1 MPLDPTAIIVGA
13 MLLLAAFVKGTTGM
27 GFPMIATP
35 VVALLLDIQTAIVIL
50 IIPNLIMDATQI
62 FRGSFSGAIFRRF
75 KWLLLWTVVGVF
87 LGTKVL
93 VMLPAWILNL
103 TLGVTIL
110 AFVVWNLFR
119 VEFEIAPGMERV
131 LSPVV
136 GFVGG
141 FLNGMT
147 NAAGPAPAI
156 YLYSLRLPKLEF
168 IKSIATI
175 FIITKL
181 GQLVAISTWHLFAP
195 ATLRLSLEVTL
206 FVLVGFY
213 LGLKTQDRVN
223 QETFNRGL
231 LVVLFVIGVVLIVRA
246 LR

>member
-1 MPLDPTAIIVGA
+1 MPLDPTTIAVGA
-13 MLLLAAFVKGTTGM
+13 ALLLAAFVKGTSGM

-35 VVALLLDIQTAIVIL
+35 MVALILDIQTAIVIL

-62 FRGSFSGAIFRRF
+62 FRGRFSTDIFRRF
-75 KWLLLWTVVGVF
+75 KWLLVWTVVGVF

-93 VMLPAWILNL
+93 VMLPVWILNL
-103 TLGVTIL
+103 TLGITIL
-110 AFVVWNLFR
+110 AFVAWSLLK
-119 VEFEIAPGMERV
+119 VELTIPSRMEKV
-131 LSPVV
+131 LSPAV
-136 GFVGG
+136 GLVGG

-147 NAAGPAPAI
+147 NSAGPAPAI

-175 FIITKL
+175 FIVTKL
-181 GQLVAISTWHLFAP
+181 GQLAAVSTWHLFAP
-195 ATLRLSLEVTL
+195 ATLKLSLEVTL
-206 FVLVGFY
+206 FVLAGFY

-223 QETFNRGL
+223 QENFNRAL
-231 LVVLFVIGVVLIVRA
+231 LVILFGIGAVFTWRA

>member
-1 MPLDPTAIIVGA
+1 MPIDPTTIIVGA

-35 VVALLLDIQTAIVIL
+35 IVALLLDIQTAIVVL
-50 IIPNLIMDATQI
+50 IIPNLLMDATQI
-62 FRGSFSGAIFRRF
+62 VRGKFSTAIFRRF

-93 VMLPAWILNL
+93 VMLPGWILNL
-103 TLGVTIL
+103 TLGITIL
-110 AFVVWNLFR
+110 AFVAWSLLR
-119 VEFEIAPGMERV
+119 IEFEIPHRLERV
-131 LSPVV
+131 LSPAV
-136 GFVGG
+136 GLVGG

-181 GQLVAISTWHLFAP
+181 SQLVAVSTWNLFAP
-195 ATLRLSLEVTL
+195 ATLKLSLEVTL
-206 FVLVGFY
+206 FVLAGFY

-231 LVVLFVIGVVLIVRA
+231 LVILFGIGVVLIWRA